1 MRAGIAVL
9 AAAAAESRLWV
20 APAPQLTYPAEA
32 AAMTG
37 GPAMSGYAPAV
48 PQYVVAAPRP
58 AASSFAPVA
67 AFAAG
72 VAVVAFAVGGR
83 AQAPARRTA
92 GVQMAI
98 AKPSKAL
105 PFLEAPACQSSGLP
119 GAETGFDP
127 LYFSDFIDIKWL
139 REAELKHGRICM
151 LASTGYMFQEFFSL
165 PDYPG
170 YTPNAVEAATSVPP
184 VAMAQ
189 IIAFMAYLE
198 IITNKGKFSMSTM
211 FEDPAR
217 EPGNLGFDP
226 LKFGENPATRQK
238 LEMAELKNGRL
249 AMIAFSGMIHQTFVT
264 GKPLFASLGDIW
276 N

>member
-1 MRAGIAVL
+1 
-9 AAAAAESRLWV
+9 
-20 APAPQLTYPAEA
+20 
-32 AAMTG
+32 
-37 GPAMSGYAPAV
+37 MSGYAPAV

-72 VAVVAFAVGGR
+72 GR

-98 AKPSKAL
+98 AKPAKAL

-165 PDYPG
+165 PGYPG

-189 IIAFMAYLE
+189 IIAFAAYLE
-198 IITNKGKFSMSTM
+198 IITNNGKFSMSTM

-226 LKFGENPATRQK
+226 LKFGENPETRP
-238 LEMAELKNGRL
+238 RL
-249 AMIAFSGMIHQTFVT
+249 RWRSSRTA
-264 GKPLFASLGDIW
+264 
-276 N
+276 